1 MAKSGDTETWLLPT
15 FAELDAEGV
24 VNRSVELSDELKLE
38 SPEEE
43 EEESDDVEMYAVA
56 LLTSTP
62 AVLL

>member
-43 EEESDDVEMYAVA
+43 DRSDDVEIYAVA
-56 LLTSTP
+56 LLTSTSP
-62 AVLL
+62 VLV

>member
-1 MAKSGDTETWLLPT
+1 MAKSGDTGAWLLST

-24 VNRSVELSDELKLE
+24 VNRSIELSDEPKLE

-43 EEESDDVEMYAVA
+43 DESDNVEMYAVA

-62 AVLL
+62 AALV